1 MKRSIQIKASFDVM
15 EMTSHVMVAIFA
27 IFVISQRCYKI
38 IISKSKDLFFSLN
51 DIDPKLLCKS
61 YNHIVLYICLYV
73 NIYNIYNIYIYT
85 HIYIHIH
92 IYVYIY
98 VYIYMYIYIY
108 IHIYIYMKILV
119 EDTPNSTRWVVDLWF
134 Y

>member
-15 EMTSHVMVAIFA
+15 EMTSHVIFA

-61 YNHIVLYICLYV
+61 YTHIVLYICIYV
-73 NIYNIYNIYIYT
+73 NIYNIYIIYIYIHT
-85 HIYIHIH
+85 HI
-92 IYVYIY
+92 
-98 VYIYMYIYIY
+98 YIYIY
-108 IHIYIYMKILV
+108 IYMNIYI
-119 EDTPNSTRWVVDLWF
+119 
-134 Y
+134 